1 MDNDTPDMTRLVA
14 PLVWED
20 VRTGYGPE
28 TYEAHASTGF
38 YQVFTDE
45 DSSAGAV
52 CAEFATDQ
60 SQFGMTSAR
69 KIARVGSFPEAKA
82 AAQADYAARI
92 IAALDPAA
100 LAAMLAEAEQRGRE
114 AEREEIAVMISEI
127 VTEAKRTNKSI
138 LGQYDLVDTTHYD
151 INSGVNTPTTE
162 LTPEYF
168 QNNSGSIQEEST
180 QSKVKESKGK
190 ESKRTVFTNP
200 NIKKEDSASA
210 EKSADAD
217 KIFVSKKNKKQVS
230 TRLFW
235 QDFIDSWRGFYV
247 QKFPGEEPIFEAQW
261 MAKIYDR
268 LLWRSEK
275 IGKNWTKEYALSA
288 MQFFLQKA
296 HEDDWL
302 RKHFSLKN
310 LNEQLGAVF
319 ARAADKKK
327 PVEKSAVP
335 AKKEAVLNKTKS
347 DLKKLISIV

>member
-1 MDNDTPDMTRLVA
+1 MIWTHR
-14 PLVWED
+14 
-20 VRTGYGPE
+20 
-28 TYEAHASTGF
+28 SK
-38 YQVFTDE
+38 
-45 DSSAGAV
+45 DSLRAI
-52 CAEFATDQ
+52 
-60 SQFGMTSAR
+60 FGIR
-69 KIARVGSFPEAKA
+69 
-82 AAQADYAARI
+82 
-92 IAALDPAA
+92 
-100 LAAMLAEAEQRGRE
+100 
-114 AEREEIAVMISEI
+114 
-127 VTEAKRTNKSI
+127 
-138 LGQYDLVDTTHYD
+138 
-151 INSGVNTPTTE
+151 
-162 LTPEYF
+162 
-168 QNNSGSIQEEST
+168 
-180 QSKVKESKGK
+180 KVKESKGK
-190 ESKRTVFTNP
+190 ESKHTVFTNP

-327 PVEKSAVP
+327 PVPVIDLPSFEK
-335 AKKEAVLNKTKS
+335 
-347 DLKKLISIV
+347 DLKYLVEQYSDGNFNHNLITTDYYDKMVARSILPMNYLYAIYNSVYWIKTD